1 MKPASNKTTGAADE
15 PAAKAEQT
23 KKKTVTKKAKS
34 PADEQPI
41 AAVAKAPPKAAKTA
55 KPKSTKSSPPAKA
68 ADAKPKA
75 TKQKAVVT
83 AAPAASTAGEI
94 RLVAHVD
101 VGLGNTLFFRGWGGG
116 LRWDSGTPAVC
127 VGVGR
132 WELTLTKVA
141 EPVHFKVLINDEV
154 WSDGPDLTAIPS
166 GMLEFNPAFG

>member
-1 MKPASNKTTGAADE
+1 MKPASKKTTGAADE

-23 KKKTVTKKAKS
+23 KKKTVAKKAKS

-55 KPKSTKSSPPAKA
+55 KATKPSTPVKA

-83 AAPAASTAGEI
+83 AAPAAPTAGEI

-116 LRWDSGTPAVC
+116 LRWDTGTPAVC
-127 VGVGR
+127 MGEGR
-132 WELTLTKVA
+132 WELTLNKVT

>member
-1 MKPASNKTTGAADE
+1 MKPASKKTTGAADE

-23 KKKTVTKKAKS
+23 KKKTVAKKAKS
-34 PADEQPI
+34 PVDEQPI
-41 AAVAKAPPKAAKTA
+41 AAVAKAHPKAAKTA
-55 KPKSTKSSPPAKA
+55 KATKSTAPAKA

-75 TKQKAVVT
+75 TKQKTVAT
-83 AAPAASTAGEI
+83 TDTSTGEI
-94 RLVAHVD
+94 RLIAHVD

-116 LRWDSGTPAVC
+116 LRWDAGTPAVC
-127 VGVGR
+127 VGDGR
-132 WELTLTKVA
+132 WDLTLNKVA